1 MSSINKKQM
10 QQVQVMQLKVG
21 LDECSKKNITL
32 LNEMDKFAEVL
43 HRARDVIAT
52 LELDIKVKNSEILG
66 LKEEL
71 KKNE

>member
-21 LDECSKKNITL
+21 LDECSKKNINL
-32 LNEMDKFAEVL
+32 LNEIDKFTEVL